1 MEWHETMA
9 PREMIK
15 GMNDER
21 IQYDSK
27 SFMNVDE
34 MKHAF

>member
-9 PREMIK
+9 YEEMIND
-15 GMNDER
+15 MNGER
-21 IQYDSK
+21 MQYDSK

>member
-9 PREMIK
+9 LREMIND
-15 GMNDER
+15 MNDER
-21 IQYDSK
+21 IQDDSK

-34 MKHAF
+34 MRHAF